1 MRLRPFLLIVPALL
15 ALALL
20 ATIAG
25 CATPGA
31 TATAQAATFPTASVA
46 TTSAGPAQAAAVS
59 PSDVAMVRNTVYY
72 LASDDLAGRGIGSP
86 GLDMAAD
93 YIAGRFAALHLRTL
107 PGDDGY
113 FQPFQYVRRVTVDP
127 QTTFS
132 LAATSAKLGSD
143 YTVLPWSGAGSFSS
157 TVAFVGYGVVNGA
170 AHYDDYA
177 NIDVRGKVVL
187 AMRFEPHDT
196 KGHSRFT
203 HDAFSPSAAFTAK
216 ARAAA
221 EHGAVALLMVNP
233 PLLHGDADGL
243 MPFLYGSPMESPLPV
258 IQIKQALADQILK
271 SAAAPTLSELQTR
284 IDSTGAPASRL
295 LAGTA
300 ATGNVQLVRTGVLAK
315 NVVALLPGT
324 GPHANEYVI
333 VGAHYDHL
341 GRGGLGSLAPWS
353 HAIHH
358 GADDNASG
366 TAAVLELADHL
377 VRDGR
382 LDRTIVLCCF
392 SAEEEGMIGSSFF
405 VAHPPVPLDRVV
417 AMINMDMVGR
427 VRNQTI
433 YVGGDGT
440 AANFGQILHDADA
453 GSPLAVRDIG
463 RGGFG
468 PSDHMSFALKHVP
481 VLFLFSG
488 MHRDYHTPTDTA
500 DKVNYP
506 GIVETAD
513 LARRLVDEMA
523 AMPREAY
530 VDKYDNDGLNLFAT
544 ASIGSAP
551 PVVLG
556 VEPDYASMQ
565 TQAGVRI
572 SSTTPGLPAQ
582 AAGLREGDVIVQ
594 IGATKI
600 ANLMDLMA
608 FLSVA
613 KPGETVTIVVMRDK
627 QRIEAP
633 TTLAERKG

>member
-1 MRLRPFLLIVPALL
+1 MRLRPFLPIVPALVG
-15 ALALL
+15 LL
-20 ATIAG
+20 LLCATTG
-25 CATPGA
+25 CAAPGGTSA
-31 TATAQAATFPTASVA
+31 TAATAPAIAA
-46 TTSAGPAQAAAVS
+46 SAPAQAAPVS
-59 PSDVAMVRNTVYY
+59 TSDVAAVRDTVYY

-93 YIAGRFAALHLRTL
+93 FIAQHFAALHLRTL
-107 PGDDGY
+107 SGDDGY
-113 FQPFQYVRRVTVDP
+113 FQPFGYVQRVSVDAKA
-127 QTTFS
+127 TYFS
-132 LAATSAKLGSD
+132 LAGIKAKRGTD
-143 YTVLPWSGAGSFSS
+143 FTVLPWSGAGSFSS
-157 TVAFVGYGVVNGA
+157 TVAFVGYGAVNDA
-170 AHYDDYA
+170 TSYDDYA

-203 HDAFSPSAAFTAK
+203 HGAFSPSAALTAK

-221 EHGAVALLMVNP
+221 DHGAVALLVVNP
-233 PLLHGDADGL
+233 PLLHGEDDPL
-243 MPFLYGSPMESPLPV
+243 IPFMFGSPMESPLPI
-258 IQIKQALADQILK
+258 IQIKRDLADQLLK
-271 SAAAPTLSELQTR
+271 SAAAPTLGELQTR
-284 IDSTGAPASRL
+284 IDLTGAPASRSL
-295 LAGTA
+295 SEVA
-300 ATGNVQLVRTGVLAK
+300 ASGDVQLVRDQIRAK
-315 NVVALLPGT
+315 NVVALLPGS

-341 GRGGLGSLAPWS
+341 GLGGPGSLAPWS

-366 TAAVLELADHL
+366 TAALLDLADHL

-382 LDRTIVLCCF
+382 LDRSVILCCF

-405 VAHPPVPLDRVV
+405 VAHPPVPLDHVV
-417 AMINMDMVGR
+417 GMINMDMVGR

-440 AANFGQILHDADA
+440 AADLPQLLHDADA

-500 DKVNYP
+500 EKINYP

-523 AMPREAY
+523 TMPRESY
-530 VDKYDNDGLNLFAT
+530 VDKYDNEGLNLFAT

-556 VEPDYASMQ
+556 VVPDYASMQ
-565 TQAGVRI
+565 ALAGVRI

-608 FLSVA
+608 FLSDA
-613 KPGETVTIVVMRDK
+613 KPGQTVTIVVMRDK